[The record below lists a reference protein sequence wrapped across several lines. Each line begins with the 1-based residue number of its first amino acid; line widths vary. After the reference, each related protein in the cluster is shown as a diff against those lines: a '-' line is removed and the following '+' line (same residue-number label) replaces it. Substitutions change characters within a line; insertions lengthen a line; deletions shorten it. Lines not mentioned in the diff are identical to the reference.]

1 MGTILKYLFYII
13 LIIVLYLVGR
23 GIYEGQITETTTVGE
38 VMSEVGAGTKDIV
51 KKGVDATVDAA
62 GDALDTTEDKTE
74 DVVDA
79 AKDKTEEAV
88 DAAKVKADE
97 YKAAPKEHLVVD

>member
-51 KKGVDATVDAA
+51 KKGVDVTVDAA
-62 GDALDTTEDKTE
+62 GDALNTTE
-74 DVVDA
+74 
-79 AKDKTEEAV
+79 DKTEEAV